1 MSTLLG
7 LLSHDNTDVAVAAV
21 EVLQELT
28 DVDTLQE
35 SEEGAEALL
44 GSLLDNQVCSLMVT
58 NMERLDETVKEE
70 AEGVHN
76 TLAIVE
82 NLVELKPEICK
93 DVAEVRQTLTTRRP
107 SHLNLQAGFMNW
119 LVKKLKVKVPFD
131 ENKLYAS
138 EILSIL
144 LQNEPENRRM
154 FGELN
159 AIDNL
164 LQQVH

>member
-1 MSTLLG
+1 
-7 LLSHDNTDVAVAAV
+7 
-21 EVLQELT
+21 
-28 DVDTLQE
+28 
-35 SEEGAEALL
+35 
-44 GSLLDNQVCSLMVT
+44 
-58 NMERLDETVKEE
+58 
-70 AEGVHN
+70 
-76 TLAIVE
+76 
-82 NLVELKPEICK
+82 
-93 DVAEVRQTLTTRRP
+93 
-107 SHLNLQAGFMNW
+107 MNW

-164 LQQVH
+164 LQQVESTVQALLFNDNRCYLSAGLLQETRSQCQ

>member
-1 MSTLLG
+1 
-7 LLSHDNTDVAVAAV
+7 
-21 EVLQELT
+21 
-28 DVDTLQE
+28 
-35 SEEGAEALL
+35 
-44 GSLLDNQVCSLMVT
+44 
-58 NMERLDETVKEE
+58 
-70 AEGVHN
+70 
-76 TLAIVE
+76 
-82 NLVELKPEICK
+82 
-93 DVAEVRQTLTTRRP
+93 
-107 SHLNLQAGFMNW
+107 MNW

-164 LQQVH
+164 LQQVHEIVRVFN